1 MNIGENIYRF
11 RTERGMSQGALAEAL
26 DVSRQSV
33 SKWENNSAVP
43 ELEKLVKM
51 SEIFGVTLD
60 QLVGRE
66 EQGTPGREYAGPEI
80 IIRET
85 TPPNRTIGVILLCF
99 GLLTTLLLS
108 ILGGFAL
115 GVIVG
120 LPFTIAGS
128 ICIAS
133 TEGILFKSAWAFFS
147 IYAPLL
153 SYFALNFM
161 GFGWGIRIGILV
173 IWFVVL
179 VMITLRLNR
188 KGKLSKDSKK
198 LMIGCVIIAFVL
210 FASLEIA
217 NSIRYHSYDRQT
229 ATEPLDVSC
238 IQEE

>member
-1 MNIGENIYRF
+1 MNLGETIYRL
-11 RTERGMSQGALAEAL
+11 RTGRGMSQDTLASAL

-33 SKWENNSAVP
+33 SKWENNAAVP
-43 ELEKLVKM
+43 ELDKLIKL
-51 SEIFGVTLD
+51 SEVFGVTLD
-60 QLVGRE
+60 ELVGRE
-66 EQGTPGREYAGPEI
+66 APTPAAPA
-80 IIRET
+80 
-85 TPPNRTIGVILLCF
+85 TPPVQSSPPYRTIGTILLCF

-198 LMIGCVIIAFVL
+198 LMISCVIIAFVL
-210 FASLEIA
+210 FASLEIV

-238 IQEE
+238 IQEK

>member
-1 MNIGENIYRF
+1 MNLGETIYRL
-11 RTERGMSQGALAEAL
+11 RTGRGMSQDALAGAL

-33 SKWENNSAVP
+33 SKWENNAAVP
-43 ELEKLVKM
+43 ELDKLIKL
-51 SEIFGVTLD
+51 SEVFGVTLD
-60 QLVGRE
+60 ELVGRDA
-66 EQGTPGREYAGPEI
+66 PAP
-80 IIRET
+80 
-85 TPPNRTIGVILLCF
+85 TPPAAPPAQSPPPYRTIGAILLGF

-238 IQEE
+238 IQEK

>member
-1 MNIGENIYRF
+1 MNLGETIYRL
-11 RTERGMSQGALAEAL
+11 RTKAGMSQDALAGAL

-33 SKWENNSAVP
+33 SKWENNAAVP
-43 ELEKLVKM
+43 DLDKLIKL
-51 SEIFGVTLD
+51 SEVFGVTLD
-60 QLVGRE
+60 ELVGRE
-66 EQGTPGREYAGPEI
+66 APAP
-80 IIRET
+80 
-85 TPPNRTIGVILLCF
+85 TPPAAPPAQSPPPYRTIGAILLGF

-238 IQEE
+238 IQDE

>member
-1 MNIGENIYRF
+1 MNLGETIYRL
-11 RTERGMSQGALAEAL
+11 RTKAGMSQDALANAL

-33 SKWENNSAVP
+33 SKWENNAAVP
-43 ELEKLVKM
+43 ELEKLMKL

-60 QLVGRE
+60 ELVGRDAPAP
-66 EQGTPGREYAGPEI
+66 TPAA
-80 IIRET
+80 
-85 TPPNRTIGVILLCF
+85 PPVQSPPPYRTIGAILLGF

-161 GFGWGIRIGILV
+161 GFGRGIRIGILV

-198 LMIGCVIIAFVL
+198 LMISCVIIAFVL
-210 FASLEIA
+210 FASLEIV

-229 ATEPLDVSC
+229 ATEPLDVSFV
-238 IQEE
+238 ESD